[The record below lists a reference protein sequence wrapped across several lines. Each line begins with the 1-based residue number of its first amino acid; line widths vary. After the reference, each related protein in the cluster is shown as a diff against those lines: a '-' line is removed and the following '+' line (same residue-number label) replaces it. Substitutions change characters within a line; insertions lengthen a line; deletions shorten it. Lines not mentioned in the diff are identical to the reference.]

1 MFAPVGRRLA
11 LLNVVVVVAVIAA
24 IGLGTYVLL
33 RRSLNAEA
41 NNALAERIGVARLA
55 WTPELA
61 SGQLAA
67 TPATNQPP
75 RDADDDDHDD
85 HDDSD
90 DILKSGDTLLFA
102 FDGAGTLL
110 ANERGVSLSDVPVQ
124 AGVERALDGD
134 IDTRIVQA
142 HDERVRVRTE
152 PVEVD
157 GEVIGAIQAVRSERE
172 HDGELRLIR
181 NVSFAGIALGVA
193 IALPAG
199 LFLAHRAMRPI
210 DAVFTRQRTFIA
222 DASHELRT
230 PLTVLRA
237 NADMVRRLPAPSE
250 QTVRHEM
257 DQMMR
262 EIDTMNRL
270 VDDLLELARL
280 DNPDVPIATEPVD
293 VAEVA
298 HAAARAMQ
306 PQATQAGLSLT
317 VNATPAFARAND
329 ALVEQVLRIL
339 LDNAIKYAAAGDAVT
354 VTVAHRGHEVVAS
367 VRDTGAGIAAEELA
381 LVFDRFYRSDRA
393 RTRASGGSGLGL
405 PIARS
410 IVHALGGEIHLS
422 SMPGEGTTVTFTL
435 PAARGAHL

>member
-157 GEVIGAIQAVRSERE
+157 GEVIGAIQAVRSER
-172 HDGELRLIR
+172 
-181 NVSFAGIALGVA
+181 
-193 IALPAG
+193 
-199 LFLAHRAMRPI
+199 
-210 DAVFTRQRTFIA
+210 
-222 DASHELRT
+222 
-230 PLTVLRA
+230 
-237 NADMVRRLPAPSE
+237 
-250 QTVRHEM
+250 
-257 DQMMR
+257 
-262 EIDTMNRL
+262 
-270 VDDLLELARL
+270 
-280 DNPDVPIATEPVD
+280 
-293 VAEVA
+293 
-298 HAAARAMQ
+298 
-306 PQATQAGLSLT
+306 
-317 VNATPAFARAND
+317 
-329 ALVEQVLRIL
+329 
-339 LDNAIKYAAAGDAVT
+339 
-354 VTVAHRGHEVVAS
+354 
-367 VRDTGAGIAAEELA
+367 
-381 LVFDRFYRSDRA
+381 
-393 RTRASGGSGLGL
+393 
-405 PIARS
+405 
-410 IVHALGGEIHLS
+410 
-422 SMPGEGTTVTFTL
+422 
-435 PAARGAHL
+435 